1 MGSLNMSVVE
11 LDEPRHVRHIANLI
25 QEIQFKRDLLQAS
38 MLELE
43 FLREVD
49 NRGDLYTKE
58 VVHRAVYRYETLV
71 AVPGRGL
78 LLH

>member
-1 MGSLNMSVVE
+1 
-11 LDEPRHVRHIANLI
+11 
-25 QEIQFKRDLLQAS
+25 

-58 VVHRAVYRYETLV
+58 VVHRAVYRLDN
-71 AVPGRGL
+71 L
-78 LLH
+78 LIMITPARSIIVVMVGTRSHID